1 MGSNQYDSP
10 PDDGA
15 EDTNDEQHLLEKQDD
30 EQTEDLATR
39 PETFVRPNARLNRC
53 LLITIVILGAMC
65 LILTAAL
72 YNAVRIDQGQ
82 GLLLTPVPPS
92 KSAFRSEHSNH
103 VAYLLCSAEGVG
115 DFQTR

>member
-1 MGSNQYDSP
+1 MGSNQHDSP

-15 EDTNDEQHLLEKQDD
+15 EDTNDEQHLLEKPDD

-72 YNAVRIDQGQ
+72 YNAVRVDQGQ

-92 KSAFRSEHSNH
+92 KPEFKPEQSCCLFFVQCRGNW
-103 VAYLLCSAEGVG
+103 
-115 DFQTR
+115 